1 MTANCELLQIS
12 KMTKI
17 PKARKMTSLK
27 IYISPSIKKLET
39 FKFGQQVNFTQKVQL
54 GTPPQEVVTSLP
66 HNYMTL
72 ANLFISSCNNNFL
85 IEVHRTLL
93 HYG

>member
-39 FKFGQQVNFTQKVQL
+39 YKFGEQINLIQKVPL
-54 GTPPQEVVTSLP
+54 GKLPQEVVTLP
-66 HNYMTL
+66 HNYVTL
-72 ANLFISSCNNNFL
+72 TNLFISSYREATIIKF
-85 IEVHRTLL
+85 
-93 HYG
+93 GQ